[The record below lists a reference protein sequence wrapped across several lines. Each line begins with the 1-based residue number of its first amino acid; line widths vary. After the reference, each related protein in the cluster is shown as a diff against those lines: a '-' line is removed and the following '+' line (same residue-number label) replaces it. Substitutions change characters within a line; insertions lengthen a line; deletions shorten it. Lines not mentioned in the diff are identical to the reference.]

1 MADKQLET
9 TMAAS
14 AFQKQW
20 FADLRRR
27 VFDERQPYALLQADV
42 PFELFD
48 LLEIPA
54 VSNQWW
60 ASIIA
65 AKRQAPQ
72 FLNAM
77 DADGLHGGLCR
88 YCSLGFA
95 STRYSGAGEAPWGG
109 LPTPRLLCARLTCD
123 CIHRV
128 FELWAEAFGAELFE
142 IDHPG
147 AGELPERWWELGRHQ
162 WRELVE
168 PHRLAFMVAT
178 LESLVERLE
187 TISGRAFDRNALRER
202 LELVNQ
208 QEEVFDDVRR
218 LIATAPE
225 CPVRMTEQITN
236 VMATQWVRGSEW
248 AIAHARAFRDEVQ
261 QRVDAGVA
269 ACPGER
275 ARLMWVGAGLW
286 HDTGFYTAFE
296 SSHRAV
302 FVWSMYLA
310 FGPDGYIRYGLD
322 DPMAAL
328 ASRTAS
334 FNEYLHNPPWAAEW
348 IVHQA
353 REHRIDGALVLR
365 PRSMKPA
372 ATGRL
377 FIERALEDAGIPV
390 LPIEADVVD
399 AREWDADAARADCP
413 LVPRYAGVAV
423 TTTVL
428 RAAPAGWLL
437 PFGATLIAMFAL
449 QLSNLGIFA
458 APAVDSAGVRH
469 ELYAART
476 LHRAVWP
483 AGDAA
488 QRPRRRQ
495 RETLRREAR
504 ARHRACGRGRG
515 KRAAWRG
522 LELRVRAHV
531 PWPDD
536 LRLPLRVRQRA
547 HRRRA
552 DGAHLTA
559 RADDG
564 RARRDLGA
572 RVGCR
577 CAARRRAGRRVRLAC
592 RDPRLRRDGGPWR
605 GRLLAVL
612 PPHIRRHDRASIRIW
627 RTAPP
632 AGAPS
637 ARRWSGCWR

>member
-1 MADKQLET
+1 MADKQLEA
-9 TMAAS
+9 TMAAA

-48 LLEIPA
+48 LVDIPA

-60 ASIIA
+60 AAIVA
-65 AKRQAPQ
+65 AKRQAPR
-72 FLNAM
+72 FLDAM

-88 YCSLGFA
+88 YCSLGYA
-95 STRYSGAGEAPWGG
+95 STRYRAAGDPPWGG
-109 LPTPRLLCARLTCD
+109 LPPPRLLCARLTCD

-128 FELWAEAFGAELFE
+128 FQLWADTFDAELFE

-147 AGELPERWWELGRHQ
+147 AADLPPRWWELGRHR

-168 PHRLAFMVAT
+168 PHRLAFVVST

-187 TISGRAFDRNALRER
+187 AISGRALDREALRER

-208 QEEVFDDVRR
+208 QEEVFDAVRR
-218 LIATAPE
+218 MIAAAPE
-225 CPVRMTEQITN
+225 CPVRMTEQISN

-248 AIAHARAFRDEVQ
+248 ALAHARAFHDEVH
-261 QRVDAGVA
+261 QRVGAGVA

-275 ARLMWVGAGLW
+275 VRLMWIGVGLW
-286 HDTGFYTAFE
+286 HDTAFYTAFE
-296 SSHRAV
+296 ASHRAV

-372 ATGRL
+372 GTGRL

-399 AREWDADAARADCP
+399 AREWDADGARA
-413 LVPRYAGVAV
+413 AV
-423 TTTVL
+423 RSFLETRVL
-428 RAAPAGWLL
+428 
-437 PFGATLIAMFAL
+437 
-449 QLSNLGIFA
+449 Q
-458 APAVDSAGVRH
+458 
-469 ELYAART
+469 
-476 LHRAVWP
+476 
-483 AGDAA
+483 
-488 QRPRRRQ
+488 
-495 RETLRREAR
+495 
-504 ARHRACGRGRG
+504 
-515 KRAAWRG
+515 
-522 LELRVRAHV
+522 
-531 PWPDD
+531 
-536 LRLPLRVRQRA
+536 
-547 HRRRA
+547 
-552 DGAHLTA
+552 
-559 RADDG
+559 
-564 RARRDLGA
+564 
-572 RVGCR
+572 
-577 CAARRRAGRRVRLAC
+577 
-592 RDPRLRRDGGPWR
+592 
-605 GRLLAVL
+605 
-612 PPHIRRHDRASIRIW
+612 
-627 RTAPP
+627 
-632 AGAPS
+632 
-637 ARRWSGCWR
+637 